1 MAEAAPSFEAG
12 KGVVTA
18 CRGNMR
24 VLQHIRMGVVVP
36 MKRETKLRRTWESNR
51 SNMPVVK
58 GHHARQSGRRG
69 RGGGD
74 GGTNNGAS

>member
-1 MAEAAPSFEAG
+1 
-12 KGVVTA
+12 
-18 CRGNMR
+18 MR

-69 RGGGD
+69 RGGGATAAPTM
-74 GGTNNGAS
+74 GLRNRGFVA